1 VFLSG
6 TVLNVVAV
14 IIGTTIGVLAA
25 TRIPGQLQES
35 VTTAVGLF
43 VAVLAT
49 SMALT
54 VFNNPAAA
62 QGDVLAVLGGLL
74 IGVVVG
80 ESLRI
85 HDRLESLG
93 AWFQQRLAR
102 GARPSQVAQAFVTA
116 SLVYTVGPLTIIG
129 SLDNGLRGDPTL
141 LVTKS
146 LLDGITSLAFAAALG
161 PGVYLAALSV
171 LVVQGTISAGAFL
184 LRDILDPRT
193 LIVITSV
200 GGVILV
206 GMALRL
212 LELKAVRVANLLP
225 AIVVAP
231 VLLRLTDLIR
241 ITFG

>member
-14 IIGTTIGVLAA
+14 VIGTTIGVLAA

-193 LIVITSV
+193 LIAITSV

-225 AIVVAP
+225 ALIVAP

-241 ITFG
+241 IAFG

>member
-6 TVLNVVAV
+6 TILNVVAV

-116 SLVYTVGPLTIIG
+116 SLVYIVGPLTIIG

-193 LIVITSV
+193 LIAITSV

-225 AIVVAP
+225 ALIVAP

-241 ITFG
+241 IAFG